1 MSSSCHLNHGLAIW
15 FTGMPGSGK
24 TTVAIAL
31 HALLDEKNVPTVML
45 DGDLIRPIICEGLGH
60 TAEDRWKS
68 LEKYTQLTTQLI
80 SSRVISI
87 LAVINHAEKQRAFA
101 REAHPQG
108 RFFGVWINT
117 PVEVC
122 QSRDPKGL
130 YARANASEEPPSMV
144 GVDIEYEQPRDA
156 DVVIDTLS
164 TSPEEAAVI
173 IFDQLVKNGIIEVN

>member
-1 MSSSCHLNHGLAIW
+1 MPSSCHLNHGQAIW

-68 LEKYTQLTTQLI
+68 LEKYTQLTTQI
-80 SSRVISI
+80 INSRVISI

-101 REAHPQG
+101 RKAHPEG
-108 RFFGVWINT
+108 RFLGVWINT

-122 QSRDPKGL
+122 QSRDPNEPTKPTKP
-130 YARANASEEPPSMV
+130 ASLGQALWSN
-144 GVDIEYEQPRDA
+144 Q
-156 DVVIDTLS
+156 
-164 TSPEEAAVI
+164 
-173 IFDQLVKNGIIEVN
+173 IFAECWRGWRQRW